1 MMNKNDAELLIE
13 KENLRKDKIKARM
26 HNYRNNDD
34 FRKKN
39 ADYMK
44 EYREK
49 QKKLLEDAKKIV
61 KENENME
68 KSVTNTVLKKIKT
81 IQKNHSIFSKNS
93 LDKTIIIDIFND
105 NIDKSYEKY
114 ILDNMS
120 YLKNTNDFV
129 STLRKKY
136 TNIKTLK
143 NNILPF
149 LNILKKINKQYY
161 NTLNSLYKSL

>member
-1 MMNKNDAELLIE
+1 MNKNDAELLLE
-13 KENLRKDKIKARM
+13 KEKLRKEKIKIRM

-49 QKKLLEDAKKIV
+49 QKKLLEEAKKVV
-61 KENENME
+61 KNNEDVE
-68 KSVTNTVLKKIKT
+68 KSVTATVLKKIKI
-81 IQKNHSIFSKNS
+81 IQKNNSIFSKSS
-93 LDKTIIIDIFND
+93 LDKTILIDIFND
-105 NIDKSYEKY
+105 NSDKLHDKY
-114 ILDNMS
+114 INDNMN
-120 YLKNTNDFV
+120 YLKNSSNFID
-129 STLRKKY
+129 TLKKKY

-149 LNILKKINKQYY
+149 LNILKKIKSQNY
-161 NTLNSLYKSL
+161 NTLYSIYTTL

>member
-13 KENLRKDKIKARM
+13 KENLKKDKIKNRM

-39 ADYMK
+39 SDYMK

-49 QKKLLEDAKKIV
+49 QKKLLEDAKKVV
-61 KENENME
+61 KENENIE
-68 KSVTNTVLKKIKT
+68 KSITNTVLKKIKI
-81 IQKNHSIFSKNS
+81 IQKNHSVLSNNS
-93 LDKTIIIDIFND
+93 LDKIIIIDIFND

-114 ILDNMS
+114 ILENMS

-129 STLRKKY
+129 STLRRKY

-143 NNILPF
+143 TNILPF

-161 NTLNSLYKSL
+161 NTLNLLYKSL

>member
-1 MMNKNDAELLIE
+1 MNKNDAELLIE

-39 ADYMK
+39 SDYMK

-49 QKKLLEDAKKIV
+49 QRKLLEDAKKIV
-61 KENENME
+61 KENENIE
-68 KSVTNTVLKKIKT
+68 NSVTNTVLKKIKI
-81 IQKNHSIFSKNS
+81 IQKNNSVFSKNT
-93 LDKTIIIDIFND
+93 LDITIIIDIFND
-105 NIDKSYEKY
+105 KIDKSYEKY

-120 YLKNTNDFV
+120 YIKNTNDFV
-129 STLRKKY
+129 STLKKKY

-143 NNILPF
+143 SNILPF
-149 LNILKKINKQYY
+149 LNILKKINKQNYT
-161 NTLNSLYKSL
+161 TLNTLYKSL

>member
-1 MMNKNDAELLIE
+1 MNKNDAELLIE

-49 QKKLLEDAKKIV
+49 RKKLLEDAKKIV

-68 KSVTNTVLKKIKT
+68 KSVTNNVLKKLKT
-81 IQKNHSIFSKNS
+81 IQRNHSIFSKNS

-120 YLKNTNDFV
+120 YLKNTNNFID
-129 STLRKKY
+129 TLKKNY
-136 TNIKTLK
+136 TNTKILK
-143 NNILPF
+143 KNILPF
-149 LNILKKINKQYY
+149 LNILKKINNKYY
-161 NTLNSLYKSL
+161 NSLYLVYKSI

>member
-1 MMNKNDAELLIE
+1 MNKNDAELLIE
-13 KENLRKDKIKARM
+13 KENLRKDKIKVRM

-39 ADYMK
+39 SDYMK

-61 KENENME
+61 EQNENIE
-68 KSVTNTVLKKIKT
+68 KLVTNTVLKKIK
-81 IQKNHSIFSKNS
+81 IVQKIHSIFSKKT
-93 LDKTIIIDIFND
+93 LDKTIIINVFND

-129 STLRKKY
+129 STIRKKY

-149 LNILKKINKQYY
+149 LNILNKINKQYY
-161 NTLNSLYKSL
+161 NILNSLYKSL